1 MDLFVYQS
9 GHYSIVTLSR
19 PRGLMHKASDLGS
32 EDSWFESWQ
41 GRRDF
46 NNYYFLLPSIF
57 STQMNDRRSSKGPS
71 IYQRGH
77 YSDKI
82 LVRPRGLMDKASD
95 FGSEDS
101 RFASWR
107 GCPDFYSYRRDPF
120 EKKTICIILVEN
132 TNSNLRSKAGEI

>member
-32 EDSWFESWQ
+32 EDCGFDSWQ

-46 NNYYFLLPSIF
+46 NNYYFLLPSLF
-57 STQMNDRRSSKGPS
+57 STQMSDRRSSKGPS
-71 IYQRGH
+71 IYQTGH

-82 LVRPRGLMDKASD
+82 LARL
-95 FGSEDS
+95 S

-107 GCPDFYSYRRDPF
+107 GCRDFYCYRRDRF
-120 EKKTICIILVEN
+120 EKKTIHIILLEN